1 MFCFRDKYTINF
13 KAIDK
18 NYKSKDNTTNLYMM
32 INILKLILD
41 EKDYKEMVI
50 LIDTE
55 IDKLR
60 SKLISISI
68 ENILRIMGYPNV

>member
-1 MFCFRDKYTINF
+1 
-13 KAIDK
+13 
-18 NYKSKDNTTNLYMM
+18 M